1 MHIQLI
7 WFYTQEDKD
16 VILEKHNELRAKV
29 ANGQETK
36 GVDGGQPKAAN
47 MRKLVWNDDLAEI
60 AQRWVH
66 CLAFW
71 AQ

>member
-29 ANGQETK
+29 ANGQEK
-36 GVDGGQPKAAN
+36 RGVDGGQPRAAN
-47 MRKLVWNDDLAEI
+47 MRKLIWNDELAEI
-60 AQRWVH
+60 AQR
-66 CLAFW
+66 
-71 AQ
+71 